1 MKRASRKTLS
11 ILSAAAFAAAF
22 VLVTSPA
29 GAAGSGRYIVVLK
42 DSVSSSKA
50 VASEHARAH
59 RAEIGFT
66 YSQALKGYS
75 AVIPDSRLSAI
86 RSDSRVKYVVT
97 DGVASVSHHRN
108 GHGSGPGGGGET
120 TPPPPTSCPGN
131 QTKPWGIDRIGADE
145 NSKVLAGN
153 CLDETPAVTA
163 YVIDTG
169 IDGSHPDLKVTNHV
183 NFAGGSNTDCH
194 GHGTHVA
201 GTVAARD
208 NTSDV
213 VGVTPGLALVG
224 VKVLNCAGSG
234 SWSGVIAGIDWVTTN
249 AATAGLSVANMSL
262 GGSKNQAVD
271 DAVIESA
278 DSGVLYAVAAGND
291 GRDACN
297 YSPAWAG
304 THSGVITVAATDSR
318 DRETSWSNYGS
329 CVDIWA
335 PGASILSTKR
345 GGGTTTMS
353 GTSMASP
360 HVAGGAALYRF
371 ANQGI
376 TGPTSAGVI
385 ESALKSAAE
394 SLSTQQSKGGN
405 NIQLLNVRLF

>member
-1 MKRASRKTLS
+1 M
-11 ILSAAAFAAAF
+11 AAAFF
-22 VLVTSPA
+22 LVTSPA

-66 YSQALKGYS
+66 YSRTLKGYS
-75 AVIPDSRLSAI
+75 AVIPDARLSAI

-108 GHGSGPGGGGET
+108 GHGSGPGGGGEE
-120 TPPPPTSCPGN
+120 PPPPTSCPGS
-131 QTKPWGIDRIGADE
+131 QTKPWGIDRVGADE
-145 NSKVLAGN
+145 NSKILAGN
-153 CLDETPAVTA
+153 CLDETAAVTA
-163 YVIDTG
+163 YIIDTG
-169 IDGSHPDLKVTNHV
+169 IDGSHPDLKVVNHV
-183 NFAGGSNTDCH
+183 NFASGSNTDCN

-208 NTSDV
+208 NTSHV

-234 SWSGVIAGIDWVTTN
+234 SWSGVIAGIEWVTSN
-249 AATAGLSVANMSL
+249 ASGPSVANMSL
-262 GGSKNQAVD
+262 GGGKNQAVD

-278 DSGVLYAVAAGND
+278 ESGILYAVAAGND
-291 GRDACN
+291 GGDACN
-297 YSPAWAG
+297 YSPASAG
-304 THSGVITVAATDSR
+304 THNGVITVAATDSR

-360 HVAGGAALYRF
+360 HVAGGAALYRY
-371 ANQGI
+371 ANQGV
-376 TGPTSAGVI
+376 TSAALI
-385 ESALKSAAE
+385 EDAIKAQREA
-394 SLSTQQSKGGN
+394 LSTQSKGGN